1 MTSMLKPTYA
11 ALGFARVNLQGPHG
25 SHGEKI
31 APMLERIAMP
41 KIVERSVERAAENL
55 KATLPLLATAN
66 DLRDLIRY
74 LKKHSEG
81 VTIVEALSEVKKR
94 ILDPRK
100 ISAYEAWGVV
110 ERQGDWLRLS
120 DLGWEFSRKLASEA
134 ALFRSILARVEHYRS
149 VLDFVQ
155 TQQLKLVTHDDIARF
170 WRAHFSEALDL
181 HQPKTVESNVVCFLH
196 LCQAAELGSLTVGKR
211 GQPARM
217 RLDLE
222 EVSDFINARWD
233 EWETESVARPELRPV
248 RSAPSNLLA
257 WEANRLHVCVSARP
271 VQQNVVQ
278 LQSLLE
284 LVGIESELLER
295 VETTTLTT
303 SESAFATMRRCDA
316 GLFVVTLDDCVTDA
330 DGGWQL
336 KPEVQAEISA
346 AYLFYNRRVLLL
358 WDDRIPL
365 PPDWQSLA
373 RATFTDGALTWETGL
388 QLTKTLLSF
397 KR

>member
-11 ALGFARVNLQGPHG
+11 ALGFARANPT
-25 SHGEKI
+25 GEKI
-31 APMLERIAMP
+31 APILERLAMP
-41 KIVERSVERAAENL
+41 KVVERSAENTVENP

-74 LKKHSEG
+74 LKKHPEG

-110 ERQGDWLRLS
+110 ERQGDWLQLS

-134 ALFRSILARVEHYRS
+134 ALFRSILDRVEHYRS
-149 VLDFVQ
+149 VIDFVQ
-155 TQQLKLVTHDDIARF
+155 TQQLKLVTHEDIARF
-170 WRAHFSEALDL
+170 WRAHFSEDFDL

-217 RLDLE
+217 RIDLE
-222 EVSDFINARWD
+222 EVSEFINARWD
-233 EWETESVARPELRPV
+233 DWGGTIGARSELRPV
-248 RSAPSNLLA
+248 RSTPSNLLA
-257 WEANRLHVCVSARP
+257 WEANRLHVCLSARP
-271 VQQNVVQ
+271 IQQNVTQ

-295 VETTTLTT
+295 VDTTRLTT
-303 SESAFATMRRCDA
+303 SESAFETMRRCDA
-316 GLFVVTLDDCVTDA
+316 GLFVVTLDDCWPDSE
-330 DGGWQL
+330 GGWQL
-336 KPEVQAEISA
+336 KSEVQAEISA

-358 WDDRIPL
+358 WDERIPL
-365 PPDWQSLA
+365 PQDWQPLT
-373 RATFTDGALTWETGL
+373 RCTFTGGELTWEIGL